1 LLLHAIGRYAVMSI
15 LLPILPVGLGGEA
28 MLDPAESI
36 SVSVWGCRPPCLC
49 ALIDWVLWLLAA

>member
-1 LLLHAIGRYAVMSI
+1 LLLHAIGRYAVMST
-15 LLPILPVGLGGEA
+15 LLPILPVGLGGDA

-49 ALIDWVLWLLAA
+49 GADD